1 MIPFMSC
8 LEKTRLKGK
17 RIDQWSLVPG
27 GGEWEPTEET
37 EKEAK

>member
-27 GGEWEPTEET
+27 GGGEVN
-37 EKEAK
+37 AKGI